1 MMSHLTEYV
10 PAHQEVDY
18 HRDCE
23 GRIQKLGINQVIFR
37 LKLLFGFLKITAR
50 INFEIKFY
58 CLANLALVAD
68 IQRSVGCSSCGY
80 FSWG

>member
-37 LKLLFGFLKITAR
+37 LKLLFGFLKSAAR
-50 INFEIKFY
+50 INFEIEFM
-58 CLANLALVAD
+58 V
-68 IQRSVGCSSCGY
+68 ISIT
-80 FSWG
+80 